1 MADLIPSTTDAAS
14 SVNTLSPAPTDT
26 AAAVQKAGDLRS
38 NLDTIIKNGQPWPQ
52 TSVNPGL
59 GNSIGFLPPLLI
71 APNKDF
77 NGPDNPTIIGKK
89 LINYEFEDWLGQKI
103 TNNGLIPIDT
113 RDRFEESKNLPK
125 SKSELQ
131 NSPYSTRDNYLIFND
146 SGTDYF
152 KHGLQI
158 LNHLTP
164 IENPINGASD
174 LRLSQFKNTPFEN
187 QDPIILGFEIVIDGI
202 SSPLLNGS
210 VADFLN
216 NYNMISEIRSKIPV
230 YEDFKQQFIKFFKTV
245 GTITINN
252 EQVNLSK
259 TKTGYAHSDSPKS
272 LFQGG
277 RQAYMSHYLKKIDGL
292 NLLTESNTAEK
303 KKYLVDYRKD
313 VIKLDFSE
321 DVSMSLGTLAHLYKL
336 MYWSKPNG
344 KSLVPE
350 NLLRFNCD
358 IIVSEVR
365 NFNRVKR
372 AIGTGDIEVIKDNL
386 SRYVYSLK
394 ECQFYFNSMPHPTL
408 VDLSEATKTHDVTT
422 LEFDFKYS
430 TVKFEK
436 FMDTGDGFGQYVGY
450 DGGAIW
456 KVGNAGERQN
466 RGTASTT
473 DSSIPRFFTVGGNKF
488 RQNGVTSPFLINSYG
503 NGLPS
508 DPTGNT
514 TGEKVDDQQNTDRLR
529 DGGLEA
535 IKLPTAAGIKTES
548 TLAKLKD
555 EQKAKLDVIN
565 KNLSAQ
571 AGGLQSLKNNLK
583 DPNFIDRIK
592 DAGKKGVSSLSQN
605 LKGSNSPMNFV
616 ERLKESTKSN
626 VKVQIANLVN
636 NRVNLLSR
644 TINKLGIGLVGGKGV
659 RPPKN
664 VYTPDLGA
672 LGNAMS
678 NVSDRFFYDVR
689 NDLVD
694 FAGGALSSFLNGG
707 INSFTKK

>member
-1 MADLIPSTTDAAS
+1 MADIPSTTDATS
-14 SVNTLSPAPTDT
+14 SIDTLSQSPSDT
-26 AAAVQKAGDLRS
+26 AAAVQKAGDLKS
-38 NLDTIIKNGQPWPQ
+38 NLENIIKNGQPWPQ
-52 TSVNPGL
+52 TTVNPGL

-71 APNKDF
+71 PPNKDF
-77 NGPDNPTIIGKK
+77 QGPDNPTIIGRK

-125 SKSELQ
+125 SKTELKS
-131 NSPYSTRDNYLIFND
+131 SPYSTRDNYLIFND

-158 LNHLTP
+158 LNNLTP
-164 IENPINGASD
+164 IENPIDGRSD

-245 GTITINN
+245 GSITINN

-259 TKTGYAHSDSPKS
+259 TRTGYANSDSPKS

-277 RQAYMSHYLKKIDGL
+277 RQAYMSHYLKKVDGL

-303 KKYLVDYRKD
+303 KKYLTAYRTD

-321 DVSMSLGTLAHLYKL
+321 DVSMSLGTLAQLYKL

-365 NFNRVKR
+365 NFNRVKK
-372 AIGTGDIEVIKDNL
+372 AIGTGDLEVIKDNL

-394 ECQFYFNSMPHPTL
+394 ECQFYFNSMPHPTGI
-408 VDLSEATKTHDVTT
+408 DLSEAPKTHDVTT

-436 FMDTGDGFGQYVGY
+436 FMETNEGFGQYVGY

-456 KVGNAGERQN
+456 KVGNPGERGS
-466 RGTASTT
+466 RAATSSTLDT
-473 DSSIPRFFTVGGNKF
+473 SIPKFYTVGGNKY

-503 NGLPS
+503 TGLPT

-514 TGEKVDDQQNTDRLR
+514 TGERVDDQENTDRLK

-535 IKLPTAAGIKTES
+535 IKLPTVQGIKTES
-548 TLAKLKD
+548 ALARLKE
-555 EQKAKLDVIN
+555 EQKAKLDTIG
-565 KNLSAQ
+565 KSLSAQ
-571 AGGLQSLKNNLK
+571 AGGLESLKNNLK
-583 DPNFIDRIK
+583 DPNFIDRLK
-592 DAGKKGVSSLSQN
+592 DAGKKGVKSLSEN

-636 NRVNLLSR
+636 SRVNLLSK
-644 TINKLGIGLVGGKGV
+644 TINKLGIEFVGGKGV

-664 VYTPDLGA
+664 VYKPDLGA

-689 NDLVD
+689 NDLAD

-707 INSFTKK
+707 ISSFTRR

>member
-1 MADLIPSTTDAAS
+1 MADIPSTTDA
-14 SVNTLSPAPTDT
+14 VNSANSLTPGPSET
-26 AAAVQKAGDLRS
+26 ALAVQKAGDLKS
-38 NLDTIIKNGQPWPQ
+38 NLENIIRNGQPWPQ
-52 TSVNPGL
+52 TTINPGL

-71 APNKDF
+71 PPNKDF
-77 NGPDNPTIIGKK
+77 KEPNNPTIIGRK
-89 LINYEFEDWLGQKI
+89 LINYEYVDWMGQKI
-103 TNNGLIPIDT
+103 TENGLIPIDT
-113 RDRFEESKNLPK
+113 SARFEESKNLPK
-125 SKSELQ
+125 TKDELKI
-131 NSPYSTRDNYLIFND
+131 SPYSTRDNYLIFND
-146 SGTDYF
+146 AGTDYF
-152 KHGLQI
+152 RHGLQI
-158 LNHLTP
+158 LNNLTP

-187 QDPIILGFEIVIDGI
+187 QDPIVFGFEIVIDAI

-210 VADFLN
+210 VSDFLN

-245 GTITINN
+245 GSITINN

-259 TKTGYAHSDSPKS
+259 TRTGYANSDSPKT
-272 LFQGG
+272 LFQSG
-277 RQAYMSHYLKKIDGL
+277 RQAYMSHYLKKVEGL
-292 NLLTESNTAEK
+292 NLLSESNTADI

-365 NFNRVKR
+365 NFNRVRR
-372 AIGTGDIEVIKDNL
+372 AIDSNDLEVIKDNL
-386 SRYVYSLK
+386 SRYIYSLK
-394 ECQFYFNSMPHPTL
+394 ECQFYFNSMPHPTGI
-408 VDLSEATKTHDVTT
+408 DLSEAPKTHDVTT

-436 FMDTGDGFGQYVGY
+436 FMEGSNGFGQYVGY

-456 KVGNAGERQN
+456 KVGNPGERGS
-466 RGTASTT
+466 RGNTS
-473 DSSIPRFFTVGGNKF
+473 SSIDTSVPKFYTVGGNKF
-488 RQNGVTSPFLINSYG
+488 RQNGVASPFLINSYG
-503 NGLPS
+503 RGLPS
-508 DPTGNT
+508 EEVIPQ
-514 TGEKVDDQQNTDRLR
+514 KR
-529 DGGLEA
+529 DLEA
-535 IKLPTAAGIKTES
+535 IKIDSIKGTINAATFSTPTASLTDILRSRNVVPDIK
-548 TLAKLKD
+548 K
-555 EQKAKLDVIN
+555 
-565 KNLSAQ
+565 
-571 AGGLQSLKNNLK
+571 QS
-583 DPNFIDRIK
+583 FIDKIK
-592 DAGKKGVSSLSQN
+592 SAGQNAAEGAINSLEQN
-605 LKGSNSPMNFV
+605 LKGSNSPMNFID
-616 ERLKESTKSN
+616 RIKESTKSN

-636 NRVNLLSR
+636 NRINLLSR
-644 TINKLGIGLVGGKGV
+644 TINKLGIEFVGGKGV

-664 VYTPDLGA
+664 VYAPDQGA

-689 NDLVD
+689 NELVD

-707 INSFTKK
+707 ISSFTRR

>member
-1 MADLIPSTTDAAS
+1 MADIPSTTQANNDINS
-14 SVNTLSPAPTDT
+14 LSPKPSDT
-26 AAAVQKAGDLRS
+26 AVAVQKAGDLRS
-38 NLDTIIKNGQPWPQ
+38 NLDNIIKNGQPWPQ
-52 TSVNPGL
+52 TTINPGL

-71 APNKDF
+71 VPNKDF
-77 NGPDNPTIIGKK
+77 KGLDNPTIIGKK
-89 LINYEFEDWLGQKI
+89 LINYEFDDWLGQKI
-103 TNNGLIPIDT
+103 TPNGLIPIET

-125 SKSELQ
+125 TKADLK

-152 KHGLQI
+152 KHGLQV

-164 IENPINGASD
+164 IENPVNGLSD

-187 QDPIILGFEIVIDGI
+187 QDPIIFGFEVVIDGI

-210 VADFLN
+210 VSDFLN
-216 NYNMISEIRSKIPV
+216 NYNMISEIKSKIPV
-230 YEDFKQQFIKFFKTV
+230 YEDFKQQFIKFFKTI

-259 TKTGYAHSDSPKS
+259 TKTGYSHSDSPKS
-272 LFQGG
+272 LFQSG
-277 RQAYMSHYLKKIDGL
+277 RQAYMSHYLKKVEGL
-292 NLLTESNTAEK
+292 NLLTESNAAEK
-303 KKYLVDYRKD
+303 KKYLVSYRTD
-313 VIKLDFSE
+313 VIKLDFTE

-365 NFNRVKR
+365 NFNRVRK
-372 AIGTGDIEVIKDNL
+372 AIGDGDLEVIKDNL
-386 SRYVYSLK
+386 SRYVYSLR
-394 ECQFYFNSMPHPTL
+394 ECQFYFNSMPHPTSI
-408 VDLSEATKTHDVTT
+408 DLSEQAKTHDVTT

-436 FMDTGDGFGQYVGY
+436 FMETNNGFGQYVGY

-456 KVGNAGERQN
+456 KVGNPGERGS
-466 RGTASTT
+466 RGNTSSTT
-473 DSSIPRFFTVGGNKF
+473 DTSIPKFYTVGGNKF

-508 DPTGNT
+508 DPSGNT
-514 TGEKVDDQQNTDRLR
+514 KDEKVDDQQNTDRLK

-535 IKLPTAAGIKTES
+535 SKAPLKQGINTQS
-548 TLAKLKD
+548 VFAKLKD
-555 EQKAKLDVIN
+555 EQKAKLDVIS
-565 KNLSAQ
+565 KSLSAQ
-571 AGGLQSLKNNLK
+571 AGGLESLKNLK
-583 DPNFIDRIK
+583 GPSFIDRIK
-592 DAGKKGVSSLSQN
+592 DAGKKGVQSLEQN
-605 LKGSNSPMNFV
+605 LTGSNSPMNFI

-644 TINKLGIGLVGGKGV
+644 TINKLGIDFVGGKGV

-664 VYTPDLGA
+664 VYLPDQGPI
-672 LGNAMS
+672 GNALS
-678 NVSDRFFYDVR
+678 NISDRFFYDVR
-689 NDLVD
+689 NDLFD

-707 INSFTKK
+707 ISSFTKK

>member
-1 MADLIPSTTDAAS
+1 MADIPSTANSISDANS
-14 SVNTLSPAPTDT
+14 LTPGPSET
-26 AAAVQKAGDLRS
+26 ATAVQKAGDLKS
-38 NLDTIIKNGQPWPQ
+38 NLENIIKNGQPWPQ
-52 TSVNPGL
+52 TMVNPGL

-71 APNKDF
+71 SPNKDF
-77 NGPDNPTIIGKK
+77 KTTDDPTIIGRKV
-89 LINYEFEDWLGQKI
+89 INYEFEDWLGQKI

-113 RDRFEESKNLPK
+113 KDRFEESKNLPK
-125 SKSELQ
+125 SSEDLKK
-131 NSPYSTRDNYLIFND
+131 SPYSTRDNYLIFND

-158 LNHLTP
+158 LNNLTP
-164 IENPINGASD
+164 IENPINGSSD
-174 LRLSQFKNTPFEN
+174 LRLSQFKNTPYEN
-187 QDPIILGFEIVIDGI
+187 NDPIVFGFEIVIDGI

-210 VADFLN
+210 VSDFLN

-230 YEDFKQQFIKFFKTV
+230 YEDFKQQFIKFFKTN
-245 GTITINN
+245 GSISINN

-259 TKTGYAHSDSPKS
+259 NKTTYANSDSPKS
-272 LFQGG
+272 LFQSG
-277 RQAYMSHYLKKIDGL
+277 RSTYMSYYLKKVDGL

-372 AIGTGDIEVIKDNL
+372 ALGTGDLEVIKDNL

-394 ECQFYFNSMPHPTL
+394 ECQFYFNSMPHPTDI
-408 VDLSEATKTHDVTT
+408 DLSDQGKTHDTT
-422 LEFDFKYS
+422 TVEFDFKYS

-436 FMDTGDGFGQYVGY
+436 FMEGNNGFGQYIGY

-456 KVGNAGERQN
+456 KIGNPGERGS
-466 RGTASTT
+466 RGNT
-473 DSSIPRFFTVGGNKF
+473 SSITDTSVPKFYTVGGNKF

-503 NGLPS
+503 KGLPV
-508 DPTGNT
+508 DPNGNT
-514 TGEKVDDQQNTDRLR
+514 TNERVDEQENSDRLK
-529 DGGLEA
+529 DGSLESFKLNNEKGDSQ
-535 IKLPTAAGIKTES
+535 IK
-548 TLAKLKD
+548 KLKD
-555 EQKAKLDVIN
+555 EQRAKLDVIT
-565 KNLSAQ
+565 KNLNNKDLKSI
-571 AGGLQSLKNNLK
+571 KNNSPL
-583 DPNFIDRIK
+583 NFI
-592 DAGKKGVSSLSQN
+592 
-605 LKGSNSPMNFV
+605 

-626 VKVQIANLVN
+626 VKIQIANLVN
-636 NRVNLLSR
+636 GRINLLSR
-644 TINKLGIGLVGGKGV
+644 TINKLGIGFVGGKGV

-664 VYTPDLGA
+664 VYASDQGA
-672 LGNAMS
+672 LGNALT

-689 NDLVD
+689 NELFD
-694 FAGGALSSFLNGG
+694 FAGGSLSNFLNSG
-707 INSFTKK
+707 ISNFTKR

>member
-1 MADLIPSTTDAAS
+1 MADITYLNNPGGTSSLTDRELKMKEAIDSSGSLRANLNKIVTRGELWPQVARNPST
-14 SVNTLSPAPTDT
+14 
-26 AAAVQKAGDLRS
+26 
-38 NLDTIIKNGQPWPQ
+38 
-52 TSVNPGL
+52 GL
-59 GNSIGFLPPLLI
+59 GDTLGFLPILSIP
-71 APNKDF
+71 PNKDF
-77 NGPDNPTIIGKK
+77 KNPNPSAVDPKI
-89 LINYEFEDWLGQKI
+89 LINYEFTDWMGQKI
-103 TNNGLIPIDT
+103 TSNGLIPVET

-125 SKSELQ
+125 TKEDLKTL
-131 NSPYSTRDNYLIFND
+131 PYSTRDSYLIFND
-146 SGTDYF
+146 AATDYF
-152 KHGLQI
+152 KHGLQV

-164 IENPINGASD
+164 IENPINGRSD
-174 LRLSQFKNTPFEN
+174 LRLGQFKNTPFEN
-187 QDPIILGFEIVIDGI
+187 QDPIIFGFEIVIDGI

-230 YEDFKQQFIKFFKTV
+230 YEDFKQQFIKFFKTI

-259 TKTGYAHSDSPKS
+259 TKTGYANAESPKS
-272 LFQGG
+272 LFQSG
-277 RQAYMSHYLKKIDGL
+277 RQAYMSHYLKKVEGL
-292 NLLTESNTAEK
+292 NLLTESNAAEK

-313 VIKLDFSE
+313 VIKLDFAE

-336 MYWSKPNG
+336 LYWSKPNG

-365 NFNRVKR
+365 NFNRVRK
-372 AIGTGDIEVIKDNL
+372 AIDNGDLEVIKDNL

-394 ECQFYFNSMPHPTL
+394 ECQFYFNSMPHPTGI
-408 VDLSEATKTHDVTT
+408 DLSEQPKTHDVTT

-436 FMDTGDGFGQYVGY
+436 FMETTNGFGQYVGY

-456 KVGNAGERQN
+456 KVGNPGERGS
-466 RGTASTT
+466 RGNTSSTADT
-473 DSSIPRFFTVGGNKF
+473 SIPKFYTVGGNKF
-488 RQNGVTSPFLINSYG
+488 RQNGVASPFLINSYG
-503 NGLPS
+503 KGLP
-508 DPTGNT
+508 
-514 TGEKVDDQQNTDRLR
+514 GEEVIPQKR
-529 DGGLEA
+529 DLEA
-535 IKLPTAAGIKTES
+535 IKIDSIKSNAIVGATLSTTPTSSISEILRSRAVVPDKKGPS
-548 TLAKLKD
+548 
-555 EQKAKLDVIN
+555 
-565 KNLSAQ
+565 
-571 AGGLQSLKNNLK
+571 
-583 DPNFIDRIK
+583 FMDRVK
-592 DAGKKGVSSLSQN
+592 DAAENGVKSLEQN

-636 NRVNLLSR
+636 SRVNLLSR
-644 TINKLGIGLVGGKGV
+644 TINKLGIEFVGGKGV

-664 VYTPDLGA
+664 VYAPDQGA
-672 LGNAMS
+672 LGNALS

-689 NDLVD
+689 NDLFD

-707 INSFTKK
+707 ISSFTKR

>member
-1 MADLIPSTTDAAS
+1 MADITYLNNPNGSGATS
-14 SVNTLSPAPTDT
+14 SLTPRELKMKQAIDSS
-26 AAAVQKAGDLRS
+26 GDLRS
-38 NLDTIIKNGQPWPQ
+38 NLNKIITRGQDWPQ
-52 TSVNPGL
+52 VYRNPSTGL
-59 GNSIGFLPPLLI
+59 GDTLGFLPVLLI
-71 APNKDF
+71 PPNKDF
-77 NGPDNPTIIGKK
+77 KNPNPDSVNPKI
-89 LINYEFEDWLGQKI
+89 LINYEFSDWLGQKI
-103 TNNGLIPIDT
+103 TSDGLIPVET

-125 SKSELQ
+125 TKEDLKTL
-131 NSPYSTRDNYLIFND
+131 PYSTRDSYLIFND

-152 KHGLQI
+152 KHGLQV

-164 IENPINGASD
+164 IENPINGKSD
-174 LRLSQFKNTPFEN
+174 LRLQQFKNTPFEN
-187 QDPIILGFEIVIDGI
+187 QDPIIFGFEVVIDGV

-230 YEDFKQQFIKFFKTV
+230 YEDFKQQFIKFFKTT
-245 GTITINN
+245 GSITINN

-272 LFQGG
+272 LFQSG
-277 RQAYMSHYLKKIDGL
+277 RQAYMSHYLKKVEGL
-292 NLLTESNTAEK
+292 NLLTESNEAEK

-358 IIVSEVR
+358 IIISEVR
-365 NFNRVKR
+365 NFNRVRK
-372 AIGTGDIEVIKDNL
+372 AVDNGDLEVIKDNL

-394 ECQFYFNSMPHPTL
+394 ECQFYFNSMPHPTGI
-408 VDLSEATKTHDVTT
+408 DLSETTKTHDVTT

-436 FMDTGDGFGQYVGY
+436 FMEGNNGFGQYVGY

-456 KVGNAGERQN
+456 KIGNPGERQS

-473 DSSIPRFFTVGGNKF
+473 DTSLPKFYTVGGNKF
-488 RQNGVTSPFLINSYG
+488 RQNGVTTPFLINSYG
-503 NGLPS
+503 RGLP
-508 DPTGNT
+508 
-514 TGEKVDDQQNTDRLR
+514 GEEVIPQKR
-529 DGGLEA
+529 DLEA
-535 IKLPTAAGIKTES
+535 IKIDSIKSNATGATISTTSTQSINDILRSRVVVPDKKGPT
-548 TLAKLKD
+548 
-555 EQKAKLDVIN
+555 
-565 KNLSAQ
+565 
-571 AGGLQSLKNNLK
+571 
-583 DPNFIDRIK
+583 FIERLK
-592 DAGKKGVSSLSQN
+592 DAGKRAGEGAINSLEQN
-605 LKGSNSPMNFV
+605 LKGSNSPMNFI

-644 TINKLGIGLVGGKGV
+644 TINKLGIDFVGGKGV

-664 VYTPDLGA
+664 VYLPDQGA
-672 LGNAMS
+672 LGNALS

-689 NDLVD
+689 NDLFD

>member
-1 MADLIPSTTDAAS
+1 MADIPSTANSISDANS
-14 SVNTLSPAPTDT
+14 LTPGPSET
-26 AAAVQKAGDLRS
+26 ATAVQKASDLKS
-38 NLDTIIKNGQPWPQ
+38 NLENIIKNGQPWPQ
-52 TSVNPGL
+52 TTVNPGL

-77 NGPDNPTIIGKK
+77 KSPDNPTIIGKK

-125 SKSELQ
+125 NKEDLKK
-131 NSPYSTRDNYLIFND
+131 SPYSTRDNYLIFND
-146 SGTDYF
+146 SDTDYF

-164 IENPINGASD
+164 IENPIDGRSN

-187 QDPIILGFEIVIDGI
+187 QDPIIFGFEIVIDGI

-245 GTITINN
+245 GSITINN

-259 TKTGYAHSDSPKS
+259 TKTGYANSDSPKS
-272 LFQGG
+272 LFQSG
-277 RQAYMSHYLKKIDGL
+277 RQAYMSHYLKKVDGL
-292 NLLTESNTAEK
+292 NLLTESNTADKE
-303 KKYLVDYRKD
+303 KYLVDYRKD

-336 MYWSKPNG
+336 MYWSRPNG
-344 KSLVPE
+344 KNLVPE

-365 NFNRVKR
+365 NFNRVKK
-372 AIGTGDIEVIKDNL
+372 AIGTGDLEVIKDNL

-394 ECQFYFNSMPHPTL
+394 ECQFYFNSMPHPTE
-408 VDLSEATKTHDVTT
+408 VDLSDAPKTHDVTT

-436 FMDTGDGFGQYVGY
+436 FMEGTNGFGEYIGY

-456 KVGNAGERQN
+456 KVGNPGERGS
-466 RGTASTT
+466 RGTASSTLDT
-473 DSSIPRFFTVGGNKF
+473 SIPKFYTVGGNKF

-503 NGLPS
+503 NGLPG

-514 TGEKVDDQQNTDRLR
+514 TGERVDDQENTDRFK

-548 TLAKLKD
+548 TLARLKE
-555 EQKAKLDVIN
+555 EQQAKLDTIG
-565 KNLSAQ
+565 KSLSAQ
-571 AGGLQSLKNNLK
+571 AGGLESLKNNLK
-583 DPNFIDRIK
+583 DPNFIDRLK
-592 DAGKKGVSSLSQN
+592 DAGKKGVKSLEQN
-605 LKGSNSPMNFV
+605 LKGSNSPMNFID
-616 ERLKESTKSN
+616 RLKESTKSN

-644 TINKLGIGLVGGKGV
+644 TINKLGIEFVGGKGV
-659 RPPKN
+659 RPPRN
-664 VYTPDLGA
+664 VYKPDLGA

-689 NDLVD
+689 NDLTD

-707 INSFTKK
+707 ISSFTKK

>member
-1 MADLIPSTTDAAS
+1 MADIPSTTDA
-14 SVNTLSPAPTDT
+14 VNSANSLTPGPSET
-26 AAAVQKAGDLRS
+26 ALAVQKAGDLKS
-38 NLDTIIKNGQPWPQ
+38 NLENIIKNGQPWPQ
-52 TSVNPGL
+52 TTVNPGL

-71 APNKDF
+71 PPNKDF
-77 NGPDNPTIIGKK
+77 KEPNNPTIIGRK
-89 LINYEFEDWLGQKI
+89 LINYEYVDWMGQKI
-103 TNNGLIPIDT
+103 TENGLIPIDT
-113 RDRFEESKNLPK
+113 RARFEESKNLPK
-125 SKSELQ
+125 TRDELKI
-131 NSPYSTRDNYLIFND
+131 SPYSTRDNYLIFND
-146 SGTDYF
+146 AGTDYF

-158 LNHLTP
+158 LNNLTP
-164 IENPINGASD
+164 IENPMNGASD

-187 QDPIILGFEIVIDGI
+187 NDPIVFGFEIVIDGI

-210 VADFLN
+210 VSDFLN
-216 NYNMISEIRSKIPV
+216 NYKMISEIKSKIPV

-259 TKTGYAHSDSPKS
+259 TKTGYSNSESPKT
-272 LFQGG
+272 LFQSG
-277 RQAYMSHYLKKIDGL
+277 RQAYMSHYLKKVEGL
-292 NLLTESNTAEK
+292 NLLTESNTSGT
-303 KKYLVDYRKD
+303 KKYLVKYGEDL
-313 VIKLDFSE
+313 IKLDFSE

-336 MYWSKPNG
+336 MYWSRPNG

-365 NFNRVKR
+365 NFNRVRK
-372 AIGTGDIEVIKDNL
+372 AIDSNDLEVIKDNL

-394 ECQFYFNSMPHPTL
+394 ECQFYFNSMPHPTGI
-408 VDLSEATKTHDVTT
+408 DLSEAPKTHDVTT

-436 FMDTGDGFGQYVGY
+436 FMEGSNGFGQYVGY

-456 KVGNAGERQN
+456 KVGNPGERGS
-466 RGTASTT
+466 RGNTSSTIDT
-473 DSSIPRFFTVGGNKF
+473 SIPKFYTIGGNKF
-488 RQNGVTSPFLINSYG
+488 RQNGVASPFLINSYG
-503 NGLPS
+503 TGLPV
-508 DPTGNT
+508 DT
-514 TGEKVDDQQNTDRLR
+514 TTSERV
-529 DGGLEA
+529 GGLEA
-535 IKLPTAAGIKTES
+535 IKLDSAPLVKNES
-548 TLAKLKD
+548 GLAKLKE
-555 EQKAKLDVIN
+555 EQKAKLDTIG

-571 AGGLQSLKNNLK
+571 AGGLESLKNNLK
-583 DPNFIDRIK
+583 DPSFVDRLK
-592 DAGKKGVSSLSQN
+592 DAGKKGVKSLTEN
-605 LKGSNSPMNFV
+605 LKGSNSPMNFID
-616 ERLKESTKSN
+616 RIKESTKSN

-644 TINKLGIGLVGGKGV
+644 TINKLGIEFVGGKGV

-664 VYTPDLGA
+664 VYAPDQGA

-689 NDLVD
+689 NELVD

-707 INSFTKK
+707 ISSFTRR

>member
-1 MADLIPSTTDAAS
+1 MADIPSTTDA
-14 SVNTLSPAPTDT
+14 VNSANSLTPGPSET
-26 AAAVQKAGDLRS
+26 AIAVQKAGDLKS
-38 NLDTIIKNGQPWPQ
+38 NLENIIKNGQPWPQ
-52 TSVNPGL
+52 TTINPGL

-77 NGPDNPTIIGKK
+77 QGPDNPTIIGKK

-125 SKSELQ
+125 NREDLK

-158 LNHLTP
+158 LNLTP
-164 IENPINGASD
+164 IENPIDGSSD
-174 LRLSQFKNTPFEN
+174 LRLSQFRNTPFEN

-245 GTITINN
+245 GSITINN

-259 TKTGYAHSDSPKS
+259 TRTGYANSDSPKS
-272 LFQGG
+272 LFQSG
-277 RQAYMSHYLKKIDGL
+277 RQAYMSHYLKKVEGL
-292 NLLTESNTAEK
+292 NLLVESNTADT

-313 VIKLDFSE
+313 IIKLDFTE

-336 MYWSKPNG
+336 MYWSRPNG

-365 NFNRVKR
+365 NFNRVRK
-372 AIGTGDIEVIKDNL
+372 AIGTEDLEVIKDNL

-394 ECQFYFNSMPHPTL
+394 ECQFYFNSMPHPTGI
-408 VDLSEATKTHDVTT
+408 DLSEQSKTHDVTT

-436 FMDTGDGFGQYVGY
+436 FMEGTNGFGQYIGY

-456 KVGNAGERQN
+456 KVGNPGER
-466 RGTASTT
+466 ASRVNTSSVIDT
-473 DSSIPRFFTVGGNKF
+473 SIPKFYTVGGNKF

-503 NGLPS
+503 NGLPGNPS
-508 DPTGNT
+508 GNT
-514 TGEKVDDQQNTDRLR
+514 TGERVDDQENTDRLK
-529 DGGLEA
+529 DGGLES
-535 IKLPTAAGIKTES
+535 IKLPAVKGINTES
-548 TLAKLKD
+548 TLARLKE
-555 EQKAKLDVIN
+555 EQKAKLDAIS
-565 KNLSAQ
+565 KSLSVQ
-571 AGGLQSLKNNLK
+571 TAGLESLKSNLK

-592 DAGKKGVSSLSQN
+592 DVGKKGVKSLSDN

-644 TINKLGIGLVGGKGV
+644 TINKLGIEFVGGKGV
-659 RPPKN
+659 RPPRN
-664 VYTPDLGA
+664 VYTPDQGA

-689 NDLVD
+689 NELVD

-707 INSFTKK
+707 ISSFTRR